1 MDSARQMPIG
11 ALPEDYAERVY
22 AGVLGKLIGV
32 YLGRPFEG
40 WTNERI
46 ERELGDITDYV
57 HDRLVKRLLVTD
69 DDISGTLTFVRAF
82 EDCGDSFDI
91 PARDIGQSWLKT
103 DPGELRIRPLRRW
116 LPHGAEPRAH
126 RHGSPVCR
134 RRLPGRYPTSAG
146 TRFLRWVYSYVVPA
160 RPGRWCATLAGAVR
174 PTSVWLAH
182 REAACGATRGSMA

>member
-1 MDSARQMPIG
+1 MMDSERQMPIG

-57 HDRLVKRLLVTD
+57 HDRLGKRLLVTD

-82 EDCGDSFDI
+82 EDYGDSFDI
-91 PARDIGQSWLKT
+91 PARDIGQSWLNYIIENRLG
-103 DPGELRIRPLRRW
+103 PGGVASLWLARYAQRPSGSHTGKQHVAQRVGQWPDKHRFLVG
-116 LPHGAEPRAH
+116 PADSSDAEPGQRA
-126 RHGSPVCR
+126 
-134 RRLPGRYPTSAG
+134 
-146 TRFLRWVYSYVVPA
+146 
-160 RPGRWCATLAGAVR
+160 
-174 PTSVWLAH
+174 
-182 REAACGATRGSMA
+182 